1 MIRDINK
8 RAFRGSANRAASVE
22 DETRVKDMQ
31 RVISCTNELV
41 ELALKADWSGVLDG
55 MDGRRQLL
63 QQIMD
68 GDRLD
73 PDVLA
78 LSEAVEES
86 ERALMRVVAHAI
98 ASSRLHGAQFAMYH

>member
-8 RAFRGSANRAASVE
+8 RALRVTANQVTTVE
-22 DETRVKDMQ
+22 NKTRVKDMQ
-31 RVISCTNELV
+31 RVVSCTNDLV

-55 MDGRRQLL
+55 MDSRRQLL
-63 QQIMD
+63 QQIMNS
-68 GDRLD
+68 DRLN